1 MTEPLQNPSEP
12 TRADYIAAQKRRNV
26 WLALA
31 LVAFVALVG
40 ITSVVRI
47 STTDYSKS
55 DGFYLDGKIP
65 AVERSV
71 PAAPSQDPV
80 PAPETGG
87 ES

>member
-1 MTEPLQNPSEP
+1 MSEQSAQPLEP

-40 ITSVVRI
+40 VTSVVRI
-47 STTDYSKS
+47 STTDYSQS
-55 DGFYLDGKIP
+55 DGFYMTGAIP
-65 AVERSV
+65 KVENSE
-71 PAAPSQDPV
+71 PIL
-80 PAPETGG
+80 PETPSEMDD